1 MTVIITNEW
10 MTCFFFK
17 GKHFC
22 ASAPLCL
29 CESLLAAVGLG
40 GVCVQRRGRSKE
52 DERIAMRKQPHGL
65 SGHSKL
71 RAPCCLSTD
80 SSDMRKQ
87 AARRSGKDEKEGSRC
102 GCKRAHTLKKSG
114 FCSDVKAKWPSTSK
128 DLVRVFVNHT
138 DTYPQERTKGSLRR
152 AGPWRSNKDR
162 AVLRRHDSRGTYL
175 SGQIC

>member
-1 MTVIITNEW
+1 
-10 MTCFFFK
+10 MTCFVFFFVFFK

-29 CESLLAAVGLG
+29 SETLLAAVGLG
-40 GVCVQRRGRSKE
+40 GVCVQRRDRSRE

-65 SGHSKL
+65 SGHTKL

-102 GCKRAHTLKKSG
+102 GCKRAHTLKKKSG
-114 FCSDVKAKWPSTSK
+114 FCSDVKAK
-128 DLVRVFVNHT
+128 
-138 DTYPQERTKGSLRR
+138 
-152 AGPWRSNKDR
+152 
-162 AVLRRHDSRGTYL
+162 
-175 SGQIC
+175 